1 MTCGP
6 NGECLGPWNGLV
18 FLEAAKRE
26 GRPVSQECLGW
37 CRLSLERVKYPNR
50 KIHTVVGNK
59 GLMLQLFVR
68 NGVTFLVE
76 E

>member
-1 MTCGP
+1 MEGV
-6 NGECLGPWNGLV
+6 GAVEWSSVLGSSQ
-18 FLEAAKRE
+18 ERAKRE
-26 GRPVSQECLGW
+26 ARPVSQEGLGW

-59 GLMLQLFVR
+59 GLTLQLLVR